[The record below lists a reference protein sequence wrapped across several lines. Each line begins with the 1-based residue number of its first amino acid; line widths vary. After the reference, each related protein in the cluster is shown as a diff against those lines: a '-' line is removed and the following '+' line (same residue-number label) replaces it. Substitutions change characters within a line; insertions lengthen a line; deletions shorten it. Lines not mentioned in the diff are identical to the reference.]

1 MNFNKYHIKL
11 LASIVLSSTL
21 GAIAIWT
28 FTNQDLVIS
37 RYIVLLIWVLSILL
51 FFKYIYDTS
60 RIMKDFISNIQEG
73 DIISL
78 PNTKNALGKEFNSL
92 ICSLN
97 KQIKTISLKKEE
109 QYHLFSTAV
118 NQSGSGII
126 VFDTEGSIELINKS
140 ANNLFSKKPL
150 NNINEFSEYNKEL
163 PKKLKS
169 NKEQSFII
177 SIQSNNEL
185 LRIAIHQNQFKLN
198 GKHLKVVSIQ
208 NISTELDKEE
218 LEAWKKL
225 MHVITHEIMN
235 SVTPMKTLAY
245 SLFDIFK
252 FENKPKSLTQFDQ
265 VQIDDTFLGLKAI
278 NNRVNGL
285 MKFVE
290 SYRKL
295 YKIPNP
301 VFNNFMIQDVLDE
314 IKSLYKEEFLEKNI
328 HLEINNENQKTLFAD
343 KNMIT
348 QLMINL
354 IKNAIEAVEKSSN
367 PKISIA
373 ITNVDHQTNIIV
385 SDNGSGISED
395 VLKDIFVPFYTTKTN
410 GSGIGLYYSKMIIY
424 MHKGSIN
431 VKSEENKGTSF
442 SIHI

>member
-11 LASIVLSSTL
+11 LANIVLSSTL
-21 GAIAIWT
+21 GAFAIWT

-37 RYIVLLIWVLSILL
+37 RYIVLLIWILSILL

-150 NNINEFSEYNKEL
+150 YNINELSEYNKEL

-252 FENKPKSLTQFDQ
+252 FENKPKSLDQFDQ

-314 IKSLYKEEFLEKNI
+314 IKSLYKKEFLEKNI

-354 IKNAIEAVEKSSN
+354 IKNAIEAVEKSPN
-367 PKISIA
+367 PKISID
-373 ITNVDHQTNIIV
+373 IKNVDHQTNIIV